1 MLLQKVAQKFSYK
14 RFLLFLIIAALL
26 LIFRYPAALSAAPG
40 FEEIWVTQPRFP
52 AGYVKTGQMILEYQP
67 CTYELLGWQSDSLYY
82 QSACRENIQSW
93 RYDVNQNE
101 QAEKVT
107 AVPPNLTQTIIPHE
121 ATLQMVRA
129 DGVRP
134 VKYEAV
140 TREILLVGD
149 GLASPDG
156 TWTAVISQHIYA
168 PQDILLIK
176 ESP

>member
-1 MLLQKVAQKFSYK
+1 MLLQTIRQKFSFK
-14 RFLLFLIIAALL
+14 RVLLIVIIIALL

-40 FEEIWVTQPRFP
+40 FEAIWVTQPRFL
-52 AGYVKTGQMILEYQP
+52 AGYVKTGQMFVEYRP
-67 CTYELLGWQSDSLYY
+67 CIYELLGWQDDSLYY
-82 QSACRENIQSW
+82 QSDCRENIQYWQYAVS
-93 RYDVNQNE
+93 QNKR
-101 QAEKVT
+101 AERVT
-107 AVPPNLTQTIIPHE
+107 AVPPNLIQTIIPHE
-121 ATLQMVRA
+121 TALPMVRA

-134 VKYEAV
+134 VGYEAV

-156 TWTAVISQHIYA
+156 SWTAVISQHIYA